1 MKFEMEFGYFGNNKL
16 SIETNDFDMISIFQE
31 FVQFQENYGWAV
43 DYIAVPDDDEFD
55 EEDEDDTEEE
65 LDGAVADAAAEA
77 ANKE

>member
-1 MKFEMEFGYFGNNKL
+1 MKFEMEFGYFGNNKI
-16 SIETNDFDMISIFQE
+16 SIETHDFDMIQIFQE

-55 EEDEDDTEEE
+55 DEDDTEEE
-65 LDGAVADAAAEA
+65 LDGAVAEAAAEA